1 MWRKI
6 TRNRETIQEMKLR
19 KIKKV
24 IELVRELP
32 TLPMVACKVNT
43 LLGNPHS
50 SASDLSAV
58 IEKDQSITA
67 KVLKLVNSALYNLSQ
82 RVTNITQAIA
92 LLGYKNISYIVM
104 TISVFD
110 TVKSIS
116 SKGFDRTG
124 FWIHSIATAIM
135 CRKIAKMSG
144 YKNIDDVF
152 TSGLLHDIGKVFM
165 DGYLHEE
172 FMHVIAT
179 ALEQGIS
186 FYDAEHQLFDIDHT
200 LIGEW
205 ISRKWGLPI
214 HIIAT
219 VKHHHQKLEQRSG
232 LLLSSDRF
240 IDIVRLA
247 DTAVKTRKYGHS
259 GDGKGYKPGFTDDM
273 FVRLPVLKTDIES
286 GLDDLKDE
294 LEKSKILLNLTV

>member
-1 MWRKI
+1 MNEI
-6 TRNRETIQEMKLR
+6 KLS

-43 LLGNPHS
+43 LLGNPHT
-50 SASDLSAV
+50 SACDLAVV

-67 KVLKLVNSALYNLSQ
+67 KILKLVNSALYELPR

-110 TVKSIS
+110 TVRNIS
-116 SKGFDRTG
+116 SKGFDRTK
-124 FWIHSIATAIM
+124 FWLHSIATAIM
-135 CRKIAKMSG
+135 SKKIAQMSG

-172 FMHVIAT
+172 FMHIIA
-179 ALEQGIS
+179 AAQEHAVS
-186 FYDAEHQLFDIDHT
+186 FHDAEHMLFDIDHT
-200 LIGEW
+200 RIGEW
-205 ISRKWGLPI
+205 IARKWRLPI

-219 VKHHHQKLEQRSG
+219 VKHHHQKLEQRNG
-232 LLLSSDRF
+232 LSLSSAPF

-247 DTAVKTRKYGHS
+247 DIAVKTRKYGHS

-273 FVRLPVLKTDIES
+273 FVRLPVLKTDIKS

-294 LEKSKILLNLTV
+294 LEKSKVLLNFTV